1 MRTKDMVII
10 GIMSA
15 IIISLQVGLSF
26 LPNIELVSLLI
37 ILSTIIYGWKTL
49 YVIYVFVIAEG
60 LIYGFGI
67 WWINY
72 LYVWT
77 ILMLI
82 TMLFRNKRSPF
93 FWAILSGT
101 FGLCFGALCSIP
113 YLFIG
118 GVPMAVSGIISGIP
132 FDVIHCISNYA
143 IALILFKPL
152 FNFLEWANKKE
163 PGFMSK

>member
-1 MRTKDMVII
+1 
-10 GIMSA
+10 MSA
-15 IIISLQVGLSF
+15 LLIAVQVGLAF

-37 ILSTIIYGWKTL
+37 ILFTIYYGWKTL
-49 YVIYVFVIAEG
+49 YIIYIFAIVEG

-82 TMLFRNKRSPF
+82 TMLFRSMRSPL
-93 FWAILSGT
+93 FWAILSGAY
-101 FGLCFGALCSIP
+101 GLCFGLLCSIP

-118 GVPMAVSGIISGIP
+118 GVPMAIAGIISGIP
-132 FDVIHCISNYA
+132 FDAIHCISNYI
-143 IALILFKPL
+143 IALVLFKPL
-152 FNFLEWANKKE
+152 YRFLDWINQREL
-163 PGFMSK
+163 GSIT